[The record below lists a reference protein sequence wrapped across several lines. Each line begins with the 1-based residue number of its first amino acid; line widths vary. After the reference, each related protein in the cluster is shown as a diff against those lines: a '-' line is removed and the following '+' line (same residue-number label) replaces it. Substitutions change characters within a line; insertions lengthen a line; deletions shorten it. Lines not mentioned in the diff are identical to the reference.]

1 MSDTPDSVAPAKLNG
16 AIDRLVVELQAELRA
31 IAADQMS
38 GERPGHTLQPTAIV
52 NEAYLRLA
60 KQYNL
65 ADVSRTRFLAAAART
80 MERILI
86 DHARA
91 KSAAK
96 RGGDRLQLSLD
107 GLDIAQANQCSEIES
122 LADALER
129 LGAEDERMRQIV
141 VLRYFGGLTVAEVAR
156 SLDISVRT
164 VTDDWTF
171 ARAWLRRELTA
182 IQ

>member
-1 MSDTPDSVAPAKLNG
+1 
-16 AIDRLVVELQAELRA
+16 
-31 IAADQMS
+31 
-38 GERPGHTLQPTAIV
+38 
-52 NEAYLRLA
+52 
-60 KQYNL
+60 
-65 ADVSRTRFLAAAART
+65 